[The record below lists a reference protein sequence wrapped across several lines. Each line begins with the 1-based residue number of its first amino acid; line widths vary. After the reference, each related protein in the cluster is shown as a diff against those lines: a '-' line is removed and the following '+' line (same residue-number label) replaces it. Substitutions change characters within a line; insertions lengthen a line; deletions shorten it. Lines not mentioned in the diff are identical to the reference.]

1 MNTETP
7 DFPVGSSPEGGVLLV
22 GLEPAERV
30 AFLEGLRS
38 SGLGARLIELG
49 MLSEALVLLD
59 SPARVL
65 PEVLAI
71 VVGSGGAVAGWEDA
85 GVALRRAAPNAALVA
100 VTGAQP
106 GPSFHDVVTPGER
119 APALLGRVLRC
130 GLLVAET
137 QYRMARW
144 AMRDPLT
151 DVLNRRGLDR
161 VLVRESS
168 DGERGH
174 GALSALLVDC
184 DDFKRIN
191 DRFGLSVGDDVLRRV
206 ANALTRCVRARDTV
220 GRVGGDEFLVL
231 LPHTRVWEAVEVAD
245 RIRREVR
252 TSLGLPDGDCL
263 TVSIGVRRLEGRSS
277 VRAVVEATQEGLHQS
292 KRDGKD
298 QVRVVDP
305 AGGSAPARGD
315 GQGDGEGGELPGPVG
330 PPVRRV
336 AAELSTG
343 APVLYLVELPPPT
356 APIQLATLRATHPE
370 VDRQWFRAGLAAVMG
385 PLPTHVRI
393 YPDTVVHT
401 PLEGLLGDLP
411 PGIKP
416 AQVTLALDDQYLSGD
431 PGVLALH
438 LVPLR
443 EAGFQLALET
453 ADLGR
458 SCLEALILLRP
469 DRVMLDAA
477 LVRGVA
483 GSRVKPNELSRMVR
497 VCESLKISV
506 FAGEVASEP
515 DCQALLDL
523 GIRVGIRA
531 GANG

>member
-1 MNTETP
+1 VDTETP
-7 DFPVGSSPEGGVLLV
+7 DLAVGSSLGGCVLLL
-22 GLEPAERV
+22 GLDPGERA
-30 AFLEGLRS
+30 AFLEGLRA
-38 SGLGARLIELG
+38 SGLGAQLVELG
-49 MLSEALVLLD
+49 MLSDALVAVD
-59 SPARVL
+59 AL
-65 PEVLAI
+65 PEVMVL
-71 VVGSGGAVAGWEDA
+71 VVGSGGAVAGWEEA
-85 GVALRRAAPNAALVA
+85 GIALRRAAPNAALVA

-106 GPSFHDVVTPGER
+106 GPSFHDVVGPGER
-119 APALLGRVLRC
+119 APALLARVLRG
-130 GLLVAET
+130 GLLVSET
-137 QYRMARW
+137 QYRLSRW

-252 TSLGLPDGDCL
+252 ASLALPDGDFL

-277 VRAVVEATQEGLHQS
+277 VRAVVEATQEGLRQS

-305 AGGSAPARGD
+305 AGVSAPARGD
-315 GQGDGEGGELPGPVG
+315 GETGSLPGPAG
-330 PPVRRV
+330 TPIRRV
-336 AAELSTG
+336 ATELSTG
-343 APVLYLVELPPPT
+343 APVLYLVGLVAPT
-356 APIQLATLRATHPE
+356 APIRLATQRATQAE
-370 VDRQWFRAGLAAVMG
+370 VDRQWFRAELAGVSG

-393 YPDTVVHT
+393 YPHTVLHT
-401 PLEGLLGDLP
+401 PREVLLGDLP
-411 PGIKP
+411 AGVKP
-416 AQVTLALDDQYLSGD
+416 SQVTLALDDQYLSGD
-431 PGVLALH
+431 PWSLSLH
-438 LVPLR
+438 LAPLR
-443 EAGFQLALET
+443 EVGFQLALET

-469 DRVMLDAA
+469 DRVVLDAA

-483 GSRVKPNELSRMVR
+483 GSRVKPSELSRMVR
-497 VCESLKISV
+497 VCESLKIGV
-506 FAGEVASEP
+506 IAAEVASEP
-515 DCQALLDL
+515 DLVALLEV
-523 GIRVGIRA
+523 GIRVGIRVD
-531 GANG
+531 ANG